1 MSPSSTVGEEVGDS
15 MPFDCIGDYRIIVA
29 SATLDELD
37 RKPADEINDEDVEP
51 SVADTEHA
59 DNTHPYLT
67 RYADIYAH
75 SQEFADDADI
85 TQNNNNVKFIKIGN
99 DNEFKKGEVVMY
111 HDEKTNSTYQA
122 TIVDIHYDER
132 RQPHYDLM
140 FKSSSSGNDDESN
153 SDINKEDTVRLSV
166 KGGSIQQ
173 QPKVLEAASEA
184 SSSSLNDKS
193 NTVKC
198 VNFDINPTPLFVAM
212 YNGDWDGALKRLDSH
227 PEEASV
233 WVARYNTN
241 SDDNKVFRWKL
252 LPLHL
257 CVALGGSDDDDDN
270 TDSHEEE
277 APDVPDDE
285 KDELEQPKEIDKK
298 QLSPPRTL
306 LAALLKA
313 YPQATQSVDDQNLIP
328 LHSAIRGNA
337 SLSVMQ
343 DLLEADPA
351 SVNCKDARGRN
362 AHILAK
368 KVYGRRSNSE
378 NNKAREWKY
387 ARLKVLLNLAGS
399 HPQAKLK
406 EEQQQYES
414 RLNELEN
421 ENLILRRDC
430 VLLRSR
436 CERND
441 YLLDKLV
448 QKLQE
453 YQQKMDAHADADGA
467 AGGDQNFGNEEEMA
481 ERREEVRAL
490 LFEETEEAPPPPPPP
505 AIKDDDVAENWR
517 VAFDANSCKS
527 YYFNKKTRIVTWIKP
542 KCLEEGEEEK
552 IESDGISGGDE
563 EVVVSEEIAKENKVL
578 GGNGAY
584 SKRKERHIQTTISYE
599 KNDDMPTTPMS
610 AKTGATEATTP
621 SPDMWEER
629 NRVLELESFDEEEE
643 DKFNKPFMAGLGTI
657 PAEEAVKDISS
668 SAIFRL
674 SSTNMKENV
683 PFDRMGESSTSF
695 TNAGAFS
702 YADMVKVGDAEKPQE
717 QVKVGIKANSP
728 SKKGETENPAIAKEV
743 ERLRQ
748 KFSTDSKDL
757 DEMKEQLVVE

>member
-1 MSPSSTVGEEVGDS
+1 MSPSTTVGEEVGDS

-37 RKPADEINDEDVEP
+37 RKPTDEVNDEDVEP

-67 RYADIYAH
+67 RYADVYAH
-75 SQEFADDADI
+75 SQEFDDDADI
-85 TQNNNNVKFIKIGN
+85 TQNNKNNNATGATKFIKIGN

-140 FKSSSSGNDDESN
+140 FKSSSGDNNDEGN
-153 SDINKEDTVRLSV
+153 DINKEDTVRLSV
-166 KGGSIQQ
+166 KDGSIQQ

-184 SSSSLNDKS
+184 SISINEKA

-212 YNGDWDGALKRLDSH
+212 YNGDWDVALKRLDSH

-257 CVALGGSDDDDDN
+257 CVALGGSDDDDDDN
-270 TDSHEEE
+270 TASHEE
-277 APDVPDDE
+277 VPDDE
-285 KDELEQPKEIDKK
+285 KDELEQPKETDKK
-298 QLSPPRTL
+298 RLSPPRTL
-306 LAALLKA
+306 LAALLKT

-399 HPQAKLK
+399 HPEAKLK

-430 VLLRSR
+430 ALLRSR

-441 YLLDKLV
+441 YLLEKLV

-453 YQQKMDAHADADGA
+453 YQQKMDADADDATGA
-467 AGGDQNFGNEEEMA
+467 DENFGNEEKMA
-481 ERREEVRAL
+481 ERREEIRAL

-552 IESDGISGGDE
+552 IDSDGISGGHE
-563 EVVVSEEIAKENKVL
+563 EVVVGEETAKEIKVL

-584 SKRKERHIQTTISYE
+584 SKRKERHIQTTLSYE
-599 KNDDMPTTPMS
+599 KNGDMPTTPMS
-610 AKTGATEATTP
+610 GATEAMTP

-643 DKFNKPFMAGLGTI
+643 DKLNKPFTMTGLGTI

-683 PFDRMGESSTSF
+683 PFDMMGESSTSF

-702 YADMVKVGDAEKPQE
+702 YSDMVKVGDTEKESQE
-717 QVKVGIKANSP
+717 QAKVGTKVNFP
-728 SKKGETENPAIAKEV
+728 SKKEKTEIPEITKEV

>member
-37 RKPADEINDEDVEP
+37 RKPTDEINDEDVEP

-75 SQEFADDADI
+75 SQEFDDDADI
-85 TQNNNNVKFIKIGN
+85 TQNNNTATGATKFIKIGS

-140 FKSSSSGNDDESN
+140 FKSSSIVNDDERN
-153 SDINKEDTVRLSV
+153 DINKEDTVRLSV

-173 QPKVLEAASEA
+173 QPKALEAASEA
-184 SSSSLNDKS
+184 SSNLNDKS

-198 VNFDINPTPLFVAM
+198 VNFDINPTPF
-212 YNGDWDGALKRLDSH
+212 
-227 PEEASV
+227 
-233 WVARYNTN
+233 
-241 SDDNKVFRWKL
+241 
-252 LPLHL
+252 
-257 CVALGGSDDDDDN
+257 DDDDDK

-285 KDELEQPKEIDKK
+285 KDELEQPKESDKK
-298 QLSPPRTL
+298 RLSPPRTL

-406 EEQQQYES
+406 EEKQQYES

-481 ERREEVRAL
+481 ETREEVRAL

-552 IESDGISGGDE
+552 IDSDGISGGDE

-683 PFDRMGESSTSF
+683 PFDIMGESSTSF